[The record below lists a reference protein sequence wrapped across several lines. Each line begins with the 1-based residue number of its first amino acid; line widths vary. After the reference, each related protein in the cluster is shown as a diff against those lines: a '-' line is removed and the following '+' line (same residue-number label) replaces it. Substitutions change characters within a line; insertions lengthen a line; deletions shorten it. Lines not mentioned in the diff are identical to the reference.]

1 MFVNSSAST
10 QKKYFILSMLTIE
23 YASQRSRTERENL
36 LLTTVSIQ
44 AKKEIAQLSDSK
56 KQAAIYRHDLRHHMN
71 FIQNCIQEQKTEEAL
86 SYINEICTTLQSGAI
101 QKYCENESVNLI
113 LSSYIE
119 KAQALQIQT
128 TISVTA
134 TDFSRFQITDLCSL
148 LSNTQASMV
157 SLPKMVNFGFRQH
170 FKNVVF

>member
-1 MFVNSSAST
+1 MFENSSAST

-23 YASQRSRTERENL
+23 YASQRSRTERDNL

-56 KQAAIYRHDLRHHMN
+56 KQAAIYRHDLKHHMN

-101 QKYCENESVNLI
+101 QKYCENDIPVSHKVGHGFGVQ
-113 LSSYIE
+113 SM
-119 KAQALQIQT
+119 
-128 TISVTA
+128 ISVVNKYSGIYGFFA
-134 TDFSRFQITDLCSL
+134 QNGEFRFQAT
-148 LSNTQASMV
+148 
-157 SLPKMVNFGFRQH
+157 F
-170 FKNVVF
+170 